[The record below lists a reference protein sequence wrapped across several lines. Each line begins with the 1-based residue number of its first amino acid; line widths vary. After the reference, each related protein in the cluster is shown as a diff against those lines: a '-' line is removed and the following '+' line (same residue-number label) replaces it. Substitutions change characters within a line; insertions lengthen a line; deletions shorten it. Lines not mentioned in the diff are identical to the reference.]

1 MPGALRSRARVP
13 RCVRR
18 RLRPPADTR
27 ARPRLLHAHD
37 VRIQRRGDRC
47 EGHDLWRRSLRRLDR
62 GDRRAG
68 DARHRLRRWGR
79 AAPALA
85 RRRAARSAEHRRLFR
100 LRARRRPQP
109 RPSVARG
116 AAAARPQ
123 GRHGLRRPLA
133 ERAARSGRAASCG
146 VDGHRRQQPRD
157 GARAG
162 PRRLD
167 RAARRAGRQDLG
179 MNRWRDM
186 YCGAAR
192 PDDVGRT
199 IAVAGWV
206 ARRRDHG
213 GLIFIDLRDHT
224 GVVQLV
230 VNPERAPDA
239 ASSAHAIR
247 SEFVVHARGEVVAR
261 APDAVNANIA
271 TGAVEIQVDELE
283 VVARSEPLPFQL
295 DDDNVE
301 EPLRLRYRYLDLRRD
316 RMQRNLRL
324 SATVVRAIRDSMEE
338 QGFIDVW
345 TPTMTLGT
353 PEGARDFLVPVRLQP
368 GKFFALAQ
376 SPQLFKQTFM
386 IGGLDRYYQ
395 IATAWRDEDLRADR
409 QFEFRQLD
417 LELAFPTRE
426 EVLEVLEQ
434 VVVASFEALG
444 RTPPSRP
451 FPRMAYADAMLRYGS
466 DKPDLRFGLE
476 IQDATA
482 LTRDSQFGVFAN
494 AETVR
499 YLVAPKAFSRGEL
512 QKLEDFAKEWGA
524 KGLAYLVYDESGEV
538 RSPIAKF
545 LSEGEL
551 EAFRPSPGSTVLFV
565 ADSTPMVERV
575 LGALRLHLG
584 QELRLVDESRDEFH
598 WVLDFPLFLKDEDTG
613 RWTFVHH
620 PFTSPAP
627 GHEDL
632 IESDPGA
639 ALSQHYDLIWNG
651 WEQGS
656 GSIRIHRQ
664 EIQERVFRA
673 MGMSD
678 EEARAKFGWF
688 VDALRMGAPPHGGF
702 ALGIERFLAL
712 LAGES
717 TIREVIAFPK
727 TASGSDPLTGAPAP
741 TTKERLDELGIS
753 VKTPKA

>member
-1 MPGALRSRARVP
+1 
-13 RCVRR
+13 
-18 RLRPPADTR
+18 
-27 ARPRLLHAHD
+27 
-37 VRIQRRGDRC
+37 
-47 EGHDLWRRSLRRLDR
+47 
-62 GDRRAG
+62 
-68 DARHRLRRWGR
+68 
-79 AAPALA
+79 
-85 RRRAARSAEHRRLFR
+85 
-100 LRARRRPQP
+100 
-109 RPSVARG
+109 
-116 AAAARPQ
+116 
-123 GRHGLRRPLA
+123 
-133 ERAARSGRAASCG
+133 
-146 VDGHRRQQPRD
+146 
-157 GARAG
+157 
-162 PRRLD
+162 
-167 RAARRAGRQDLG
+167 
-179 MNRWRDM
+179 MNRWRDR
-186 YCGAAR
+186 YCGEVT
-192 PDDVGRT
+192 PEQVGQT
-199 IAVAGWV
+199 VTVAGWV

-224 GVVQLV
+224 GIVQLV
-230 VNPERAPDA
+230 INPERAPEA
-239 ASSAHAIR
+239 AKVAHDIR
-247 SEFVVHARGEVVAR
+247 SEFVVHARGEIVR
-261 APDAVNANIA
+261 REPDAVNPNIP

-283 VVARSEPLPFQL
+283 IVARSEPLPFQL
-295 DDDNVE
+295 DDEGVE
-301 EPLRLRYRYLDLRRD
+301 EPTRLRYRYLDLRRD

-324 SATVVRAIRDSMEE
+324 SATVIVAIRDSMED

-345 TPTMTLGT
+345 TPSMTLGT

-395 IATAWRDEDLRADR
+395 IATCWRDEDLRADR

-426 EVLEVLEQ
+426 DVLEVLER

-444 RTPPSRP
+444 RKPPERP
-451 FPRMAYADAMLRYGS
+451 LPRMAYADAMLRYGS
-466 DKPDLRFGLE
+466 DKPDVRFGME
-476 IQDATA
+476 IQDATDI
-482 LTRDSQFGVFAN
+482 TRSSEFGVFAG

-499 YLVAPKAFSRGEL
+499 YLVTPKAFSRGEL
-512 QKLEDFAKEWGA
+512 QRLEEFAKEWGA
-524 KGLAYLVYDESGEV
+524 KGLAYLVFDESGDV

-545 LSEGEL
+545 LSEHEL
-551 EAFRPSPGSTVLFV
+551 EAFRSPPGSTVLFV

-584 QELRLVDESRDEFH
+584 QQLELIDESRDELL
-598 WVLDFPLFLKDEDTG
+598 WILDFPLFLEDEDTG

-620 PFTSPAP
+620 PFTSPVE

-632 IESDPGA
+632 IDSDPGA

-651 WEQGS
+651 WELGS

-673 MGMSD
+673 MGMTD

-688 VDALRMGAPPHGGF
+688 LDALRMGAPPHGGF
-702 ALGIERFLAL
+702 ALGIERFVAL

-717 TIREVIAFPK
+717 NIREVIAFPK

-741 TTKERLDELGIS
+741 TTQERLDELGITL
-753 VKTPKA
+753 KTPKA

>member
-1 MPGALRSRARVP
+1 
-13 RCVRR
+13 
-18 RLRPPADTR
+18 
-27 ARPRLLHAHD
+27 
-37 VRIQRRGDRC
+37 
-47 EGHDLWRRSLRRLDR
+47 
-62 GDRRAG
+62 
-68 DARHRLRRWGR
+68 
-79 AAPALA
+79 
-85 RRRAARSAEHRRLFR
+85 
-100 LRARRRPQP
+100 
-109 RPSVARG
+109 
-116 AAAARPQ
+116 
-123 GRHGLRRPLA
+123 
-133 ERAARSGRAASCG
+133 
-146 VDGHRRQQPRD
+146 
-157 GARAG
+157 
-162 PRRLD
+162 
-167 RAARRAGRQDLG
+167 
-179 MNRWRDM
+179 MNRWRDL
-186 YCGAAR
+186 YCGEVS
-192 PDDVGRT
+192 PDRVGDT
-199 IAVAGWV
+199 VSVAGWV

-224 GVVQLV
+224 GIVQLV
-230 VNPERAPDA
+230 INPDRAAEA
-239 ASSAHAIR
+239 AETAHDIR
-247 SEFVVHARGEVVAR
+247 SEFVVHARGDVVRR
-261 APDAVNANIA
+261 APEAVNPNVS
-271 TGAVEIQVDELE
+271 TGEVELQVDELE
-283 VVARSEPLPFQL
+283 IVARSEPLPFQL
-295 DDDNVE
+295 DDEGVE
-301 EPLRLRYRYLDLRRD
+301 EPTRLRYRYLDLRRD

-324 SATVVRAIRDSMEE
+324 SATAIAAIRKSMEE

-345 TPTMTLGT
+345 TPSMTLGT

-395 IATAWRDEDLRADR
+395 IATCWRDEDLRADR

-426 EVLEVLEQ
+426 EVLEVLER

-466 DKPDLRFGLE
+466 DKPDVRFGLE
-476 IQDATA
+476 IQDATDV
-482 LTRDSQFGVFAN
+482 TRGSEFGVFAG

-499 YLVAPKAFSRGEL
+499 YIVVPETFSRGEL
-512 QKLEDFAKEWGA
+512 QKLEEFAKEWGA
-524 KGLAYLVYDESGEV
+524 KGLAYLVFDESGEM

-545 LSEGEL
+545 LSDEEVQ
-551 EAFRPSPGSTVLFV
+551 AFLTPPGSTVLFV
-565 ADSTPMVERV
+565 ADTTPMVERV

-584 QELRLVDESRDEFH
+584 QQLELIDESRDELL
-598 WVLDFPLFLKDEDTG
+598 WVLDFPLFLEDEDTG

-620 PFTSPAP
+620 PFTSPLE

-632 IESDPGA
+632 IDTDPGA

-651 WEQGS
+651 WELGS

-673 MGMSD
+673 MGMTD
-678 EEARAKFGWF
+678 EEAKAKFGWF
-688 VDALRMGAPPHGGF
+688 LEALRMGAPPHGGF
-702 ALGIERFLAL
+702 ALGIERFVAL

-717 TIREVIAFPK
+717 NIREVIAFPK

-753 VKTPKA
+753 LKTPKA

>member
-1 MPGALRSRARVP
+1 MNAWRDLYAG
-13 RCVRR
+13 
-18 RLRPPADTR
+18 
-27 ARPRLLHAHD
+27 D
-37 VRIQRRGDRC
+37 VR
-47 EGHDLWRRSLRRLDR
+47 
-62 GDRRAG
+62 
-68 DARHRLRRWGR
+68 
-79 AAPALA
+79 
-85 RRRAARSAEHRRLFR
+85 
-100 LRARRRPQP
+100 
-109 RPSVARG
+109 
-116 AAAARPQ
+116 
-123 GRHGLRRPLA
+123 
-133 ERAARSGRAASCG
+133 
-146 VDGHRRQQPRD
+146 
-157 GARAG
+157 
-162 PRRLD
+162 
-167 RAARRAGRQDLG
+167 
-179 MNRWRDM
+179 
-186 YCGAAR
+186 
-192 PDDVGRT
+192 PDHVGQELT
-199 IAVAGWV
+199 VAGWV

-224 GVVQLV
+224 GIVQLV
-230 VNPERAPDA
+230 VNPERAPEA
-239 ASSAHAIR
+239 AQTAHDIR
-247 SEFVVHARGEVVAR
+247 SEFVVRAQGEVVRR
-261 APDAVNANIA
+261 APDAVNPNIP
-271 TGAVEIQVDELE
+271 TGEVEMQVNELE
-283 VVARSEPLPFQL
+283 IVSRSEPLPFQI
-295 DDDNVE
+295 DDEGVE
-301 EPLRLRYRYLDLRRD
+301 EPIRLRYRYLDLRRD

-324 SATVVRAIRDSMEE
+324 SATVIGAIRRSMEE

-345 TPTMTLGT
+345 TPSMTLGT
-353 PEGARDFLVPVRLQP
+353 PEGARDFLIPMRLQP
-368 GKFFALAQ
+368 GRFYALAQ
-376 SPQLFKQTFM
+376 SPQLFKQLFM
-386 IGGLDRYYQ
+386 VGAIDRYYQ
-395 IATAWRDEDLRADR
+395 IATCWRDEDLRADR

-426 EVLEVLEQ
+426 EVLDVLEQ
-434 VVVASFEALG
+434 VVVASFETLG

-451 FPRMAYADAMLRYGS
+451 FPRMSYGDAMLRYGS

-494 AETVR
+494 TDTVR
-499 YLVAPKAFSRGEL
+499 YLVAPKSFSRGEL

-524 KGLAYLVYDESGEV
+524 KGLAYLVYDENGEV

-545 LSEGEL
+545 LTEGEL
-551 EAFRPSPGSTVLFV
+551 DAFRAPPGSTVLFV

-584 QELRLVDESRDEFH
+584 QELGLVDESRDEFH

-613 RWTFVHH
+613 QWTFVHH

-627 GHEDL
+627 GHDDL
-632 IESDPGA
+632 IETDPGA

-651 WEQGS
+651 WELGS

-688 VDALRMGAPPHGGF
+688 LEALRLGAPPHGGF
-702 ALGIERFLAL
+702 ALGIERFVAL

-717 TIREVIAFPK
+717 NIREVIAFPK

-741 TTKERLDELGIS
+741 TTQERLDELGIS